1 MSEVLKIGRH
11 EAYWELTLNRP
22 EKRNAL
28 SADLVER
35 LLDAVLAA
43 QAAQVPLLVLRGEG
57 SNFSAGFDFS
67 GFEDSSEGDLVLR
80 FIRIET
86 LLQAVAYGPCA
97 TLALAQGSN
106 FGAGVDLIAA
116 CRQRWAA
123 PDARFRMP
131 GLKFGLALG
140 TRRLAELVG
149 EQHAY
154 DLLESARSF
163 DAAQALELG
172 FLQGL
177 EPADRWD
184 MRIASTCENVLSLAP
199 AGRHWL
205 RALTRGGNP
214 DGDMAA
220 LARSASQPGLKDRIR
235 AFRGAAG

>member
-1 MSEVLKIGRH
+1 
-11 EAYWELTLNRP
+11 
-22 EKRNAL
+22 
-28 SADLVER
+28 
-35 LLDAVLAA
+35 
-43 QAAQVPLLVLRGEG
+43 
-57 SNFSAGFDFS
+57 
-67 GFEDSSEGDLVLR
+67 
-80 FIRIET
+80 IET

-97 TLALAQGSN
+97 TLALAHGSN

-149 EQHAY
+149 GQHAY

-163 DAAQALELG
+163 DAAQALEIG

-177 EPADRWD
+177 EPADNWD
-184 MRIASTCENVLSLAP
+184 KRIESALENVLSLAP

-205 RALTRGGNP
+205 RTLTRGGNP

-220 LARSASQPGLKDRIR
+220 LVRSASQPGLKDRIR
-235 AFRGAAG
+235 AFRGASS

>member
-1 MSEVLKIGRH
+1 MSEVLTIDRH
-11 EAYWELTLNRP
+11 EAYWVLTLNRP

-28 SADLVER
+28 SAELVER

-43 QAAQVPLLVLRGEG
+43 QAEQVPLLVLRGAG
-57 SNFSAGFDFS
+57 SNFSAGFDFT
-67 GFEDSSEGDLVLR
+67 GFEDLSEGDLVLR

-86 LLQAVAYGPCA
+86 LLQTVAYGACA
-97 TLALAQGSN
+97 TLALAHGGN

-154 DLLESARSF
+154 DLMESARGF
-163 DAAQALELG
+163 DAAQAVEIG
-172 FLQGL
+172 FLQGV
-177 EPADRWD
+177 AQTGSWD
-184 MRIASTCENVLSLAP
+184 ERIARARESVLSLPP

-205 RALTRGGNP
+205 RSLTRGGNP

-235 AFRGAAG
+235 AFRATS